1 MADQKY
7 LQPKISIHLGGAL
20 EAEHA
25 AAGGEE
31 LVGDGEVE
39 GEAGVAGEGPLSGR
53 RHPRL
58 GAGHR
63 VHVSEQISR
72 YLCLDIYK
80 YLHYLHGPGD
90 GVLPGHGPRVR
101 GVAVDVP
108 GQDRGRAAVNI
119 FNIYAIDMLDK

>member
-39 GEAGVAGEGPLSGR
+39 GEAGVAGEGPLPGR

-72 YLCLDIYK
+72 YLCLYIHK
-80 YLHYLHGPGD
+80 YLPAPGD
-90 GVLPGHGPRVR
+90 GVLPGHGPWVR
-101 GVAVDVP
+101 GVAIDVP
-108 GQDRGRAAVNI
+108 GQDRGRAAV
-119 FNIYAIDMLDK
+119 DMF